1 MPIAVAA
8 TNFGAWS
15 YLNPP
20 VDAPD
25 VSGKVAGLAYNAF
38 QRWDNPFDRE
48 YPTAEQVDADLA
60 LLSGITD
67 RIRTYSSSEL
77 PELPALAAKHG
88 LRLTAG
94 VWLSGTGP
102 DSLPFAATSRST
114 NSITATGAESP

>member
-1 MPIAVAA
+1 MLAFAVAA
-8 TNFGAWS
+8 ANFGAWS

-20 VDAPD
+20 VEAPD

-38 QRWDNPFDRE
+38 QRWDSPFDRE

-60 LLSGITD
+60 LLSGMTD

-94 VWLSGTGP
+94 VWLSA
-102 DSLPFAATSRST
+102 DEATVSKYR
-114 NSITATGAESP
+114 